1 MVGRESWVPGFR
13 ALALSL
19 LLSVV
24 ALVAACGNSAGEPR
38 TLGFGADGSA
48 GDACIPGDAN
58 GMLAVR
64 VVGAPPGGGV
74 VVISGSLYPNV
85 VGEVDVMGRGAFTVN
100 AAPVA
105 EALTTPPQA
114 VRAAFAPSIDNPDPC
129 LRSGQ
134 TTTVTVT
141 YTPIPTSG
149 HLWVGSSGGGN
160 ETLGYASVDLEVSG
174 SPAPSVVADGIG
186 DGAFTFDQLGNM
198 WAVLG
203 TASGPSLA
211 RFPASTF
218 DTSGAKTPDITVTSS
233 SLGTAAPGAGICFDP
248 QGNLWV
254 AVAPAGKVIELTAA
268 QIAASGSAKATT
280 EIGGF
285 NAPSGICFDAFDNL
299 FLASNGDGS
308 VARVDARRVN
318 GPSSDGADLTVTA
331 NTSGPGSTA
340 LKNPTGIVLDTAG
353 NLWVNFNGTIAML
366 TPNDLS
372 GTGAKKVTP
381 TVQIATDALSP
392 PLGLAFDQQGG
403 LWLGYKTGELARLA
417 PAQLGASASVI
428 PQTVIG
434 GPDIVSVGWLALYPV
449 PTDAQFY

>member
-1 MVGRESWVPGFR
+1 MVGRECWLRGVR
-13 ALALSL
+13 ALALWFL
-19 LLSVV
+19 PSVV
-24 ALVAACGNSAGEPR
+24 ALVTACGNGAGER
-38 TLGFGADGSA
+38 STFGFVADGSA
-48 GDACIPGDAN
+48 GNACIPGDAN
-58 GMLAVR
+58 GMLAVK
-64 VVGAPPGGGV
+64 VVGAPPGGGLV
-74 VVISGSLYPNV
+74 FISGSQYPNV
-85 VGEVDVMGRGAFTVN
+85 VGEVDVMGRGAFTVG

-114 VRAAFAPSIDNPDPC
+114 VRAAFAPSIDDPDPC

-141 YTPIPTSG
+141 YALVPTSE
-149 HLWVGSSGGGN
+149 HLWAGSSGGGS
-160 ETLGYASVDLEVSG
+160 ETLGYASADLEVSG
-174 SPAPSVVADGIG
+174 SPPPSVVADGIG

-198 WAVLG
+198 WVVLG

-211 RFPASTF
+211 RFPASLF
-218 DTSGAKTPDITVTSS
+218 DTSGAKTPDITITSS
-233 SLGTAAPGAGICFDP
+233 SLGTAAPGAGISFDGA
-248 QGNLWV
+248 GNLWV
-254 AVAPAGKVIELTAA
+254 AVAPAGKVVEFTAA

-285 NAPSGICFDAFDNL
+285 NAPSGISFDYFDNL
-299 FLASNGDGS
+299 FLASNGAGS
-308 VARVDARRVN
+308 VARVDARRVS

-331 NTSGPGSTA
+331 STSGLGSTA
-340 LKNPTGIVLDTAG
+340 LRSPTGIVFDTAG
-353 NLWVNFNGTIAML
+353 NLWVNFNGTIALL

-372 GTGAKKVTP
+372 GTGAKAVTP
-381 TVQIATDALSP
+381 TVQIVTDALSP

-449 PTDAQFY
+449 PTDPRF